1 VIILPEL
8 HVQLLGDFRLTYDDK
23 PLTTVVHARQ
33 QALLAYLLLH
43 RGAPQSRHHLAFLFW
58 PDTDE
63 TQALTNLRNLLH
75 KLRRALPDS
84 ENFLQVGTQT
94 IQWHPRVRCILDVT
108 DFLALAQS
116 PSQADLRQAVTFYR
130 GDLLPS
136 CYDEWILPERERLQ
150 RVLFD
155 ILEKLVVQLES
166 TRQYGE
172 AIGYAQQLFRHD
184 PLSEDTYRRL
194 MQLHALNGDRASV
207 MHVYHTCVTTLQRE
221 LRVEPG
227 PPTQQLYE
235 RLLNF
240 QPLQSPRHVQAT
252 AIPLVGREREWAQLR
267 EIWDKS
273 AARRP
278 HLILIKGEAGI
289 GKTRLAEEL
298 AEWVSRQGFPS
309 LTAHCYSAPGQLA
322 YAPLVECLQN
332 NPPKRLDDIWLIEL
346 ARLLPELLITHPQ
359 LPNPTPLTQDWQRL
373 RLFKALTYALFMG
386 QSSLL
391 LHFEDLQWCDP
402 DTLGWLHYVLQSH
415 MAANSKERLLV
426 VASVRT
432 EETLSTPAL
441 ESLLAE
447 LRRADQ
453 LTEIELSPL
462 NEATTLLLASRFAG
476 HELDPAVGSQLFQES
491 EGNPLFVVEMVRAGQ
506 APMGAGVRDDSKAIM
521 QKVQSLPFK
530 VRQVIDARLGQL
542 SPSAQDMVNVAAS
555 IGRAFTFDVLKHAS
569 RVDEETLMSDL
580 DEMWRRR
587 IIREQ
592 GANAY
597 DFSHQKIREVAYSA
611 MSLTRRKML
620 HTRIAQAMEIV
631 YGAALDSVSGQI
643 AMHYELAGLLGQA
656 IPFYERAANAAHQI
670 YANADA
676 IRDYRRAITLSEAA
690 AGFPASHAAML
701 QERLGDILHWVGQ
714 YEESRAVFR
723 QALAL
728 VSSSESIWRARLQR
742 KTGNSWRDEHRYQE
756 ALKVYQE
763 AALGLGEAPAEESAP
778 WWREWIQIS
787 LEMNLVYYWLGL
799 LEESDELRLKLQPA
813 VEQYSTPTQRAAY
826 FQSIQYIEFRRNHSV
841 GTVEM
846 VLLSRAVLAANQEAD
861 NQAAIP
867 AAQYGVGFSL
877 LWNGEPEAAIEP
889 MRTALHLAERTGDV
903 SLQARCL
910 AYLAIAQRQCNRR
923 EETRQCAKLGFE
935 VAKLAHMP
943 EYMAMARAN
952 QAWLAWPDDP
962 QTAQKF
968 ADEALEFWRQ
978 LPAGHASAPFQWLA
992 RWLLIA
998 AALNQNHLALAIEHA
1013 RALLDPSQ
1021 QQLPETLVSCLEQ
1034 VIQAWDGGL
1043 LDTAGTLLQE
1053 SLMLAQQMHYL

>member
-1 VIILPEL
+1 MPDL

-23 PLTTVVHARQ
+23 PLTRIVHARQ

-43 RGAPQSRHHLAFLFW
+43 RDAPQSRRHLAFLFW

-63 TQALTNLRNLLH
+63 SQALTNLRNLLH
-75 KLRRALPDS
+75 KLRRAWPDS

-94 IQWHPRVRCILDVT
+94 IQWHPNAPTTVDVT
-108 DFLALAQS
+108 DFFALAQS
-116 PSQADLRQAVTFYR
+116 SSQADLEQAVTLYQ

-155 ILEKLVVQLES
+155 ALEKLVAQLAS
-166 TRQYGE
+166 TRQYAE
-172 AIGYAQQLFRHD
+172 AIGYAQQLVNHD
-184 PLSEDTYRRL
+184 PLREDSYRRL

-221 LRVEPG
+221 LKIEPS

-240 QPLQSPRHVQAT
+240 QPPQSPRHVHAT
-252 AIPLVGREREWAQLR
+252 AIPLVGREQEWAQLR
-267 EIWDKS
+267 EAWEKI
-273 AARRP
+273 AVRRP
-278 HLILIKGEAGI
+278 HLVLIKGEAGI

-298 AEWVSRQGFPS
+298 TQWLSRQGYLA

-322 YAPLVECLQN
+322 YAPLVECLQTHL
-332 NPPKRLDDIWLIEL
+332 PERLDEIWLTEL
-346 ARLLPELLITHPQ
+346 VRLLPELLLTHPQ
-359 LPNPTPLTQDWQRL
+359 LPKPTPLTQDWQRL
-373 RLFKALTYALFMG
+373 RLFKALAYALLMG
-386 QSSLL
+386 QSSPL
-391 LHFEDLQWCDP
+391 LHFEDIQWCDR

-415 MAANSKERLLV
+415 MAVNAKERLLV
-426 VASVRT
+426 VASLRT
-432 EETLSTPAL
+432 GEALSSPSF

-462 NEATTLLLASRFAG
+462 NEATTLLLAERFAG
-476 HELDPAVGSQLFQES
+476 HALDPAVGSQLFQES
-491 EGNPLFVVEMVRAGQ
+491 EGNPLFVVEMVRAGLAQRGAHVGEDPKATMHRVQ
-506 APMGAGVRDDSKAIM
+506 A
-521 QKVQSLPFK
+521 LPYK

-542 SPSAQDMVNVAAS
+542 SPSAQDLVSVAAS

-569 RVDEETLMSDL
+569 RVEEETLMGRL
-580 DEMWRRR
+580 DEMWRLR

-597 DFSHQKIREVAYSA
+597 DFSHEKIREVAYSA
-611 MSLTRRKML
+611 MSLTRRRML
-620 HTRIAQAMEIV
+620 HHRIAQAMEVV
-631 YGAALDSVSGQI
+631 YGTTLDSVSGQI
-643 AMHYELAGLLGQA
+643 AMHYELAGYLEKA
-656 IPFYERAANAAHQI
+656 IPYYERAADAAHQI

-676 IRDYRRAITLSEAA
+676 IRDYRRAITLSEAVVNFSA
-690 AGFPASHAAML
+690 LHVARL
-701 QERLGDILHWVGQ
+701 KERLGDILHWVGQ

-728 VSSSESIWRARLQR
+728 VSSSETIWRARLQR

-756 ALKVYQE
+756 ALGVYQN
-763 AALGLGEAPAEESAP
+763 AVLSMGQPPADESVP
-778 WWREWIQIS
+778 WWQEWIQIS

-799 LEESDELRLKLQPA
+799 LQESDQLRLKLQPA
-813 VEQYSTPTQRAAY
+813 VEQYSAPTQRAAY
-826 FQSIQYIEFRRNHSV
+826 FQSIQYMEFRRNHSLA
-841 GTVEM
+841 TAEM
-846 VLLSRAVLAANQEAD
+846 VLLSRAVLATHQEAD

-877 LWNGEPEAAIEP
+877 LWNSEPEAAIEP
-889 MRTALHLAERTGDV
+889 MRTALQLAEQTGDV

-910 AYLAIAQRQCNRR
+910 AYLTIAHRQCNQK
-923 EETRQCAKLGFE
+923 EETRQYAERGFE

-943 EYMAMARAN
+943 EYMAMAKAN
-952 QAWLAWPDDP
+952 QAWIAWQDDP
-962 QTAQKF
+962 HTSQRL
-968 ADEALEFWRQ
+968 ADQALEFWRQ
-978 LPAGHASAPFQWLA
+978 LPSGHASAPFQWLA
-992 RWLLIA
+992 RWPLIA
-998 AALNQNHLALAIEHA
+998 IAVHQNQIPSAIQHV

-1021 QQLPETLVSCLEQ
+1021 QRLPTELVSCLEQ
-1034 VIQAWDGGL
+1034 VIQVWDEGN
-1043 LDTAGTLLQE
+1043 LDSVHTLLKQ
-1053 SLMLAQQMHYL
+1053 SMMMAQQMYYL